1 VKWDE
6 EVTQDFLKYLLLKLL
21 PCLKQ
26 LHNEQREE
34 LKVEQ
39 NLQRAFSL
47 ISFLMPLCLFQK
59 KICFLSHYVEVC
71 PKLSVQD
78 QQRSRWEKQ

>member
-1 VKWDE
+1 MGGCQQQEKVKWDE

-47 ISFLMPLCLFQK
+47 
-59 KICFLSHYVEVC
+59 
-71 PKLSVQD
+71 
-78 QQRSRWEKQ
+78 

>member
-1 VKWDE
+1 MGGCQQQEKVEWDE

-39 NLQRAFSL
+39 NLQRAFSCQHFF
-47 ISFLMPLCLFQK
+47 SYAPLL
-59 KICFLSHYVEVC
+59 VEEENMLPLPVC
-71 PKLSVQD
+71 
-78 QQRSRWEKQ
+78 